1 MQDASEPESGP
12 AAARTG
18 KNTMAHVRVW
28 DPLVRVFHWGLVVA
42 FALAWITGDESQ
54 GLHNWAGYVAA
65 ALIAVRIVWGFVG
78 SPYARFS
85 QFVRGPGVVGAYL
98 GNALRRREARYIGHN
113 PAGAVMILLILVT
126 MSGTAFTGW
135 LMVDP
140 ARQAMLPTMPQMI
153 AAAYAD
159 DDGDEE
165 GIGSGGEEVL
175 GEVHEV
181 LANLMLLLVALH
193 VGGVVLAS
201 FRHHENLARSPAT
214 SAPRNQA
221 ILPEPPTDPPR
232 SYFLVP
238 D

>member
-1 MQDASEPESGP
+1 
-12 AAARTG
+12 
-18 KNTMAHVRVW
+18 MAHVRVW
-28 DPLVRVFHWGLVVA
+28 DPLVRVFHWGLVAV

-54 GLHNWAGYVAA
+54 GLHNWAGYTAA

-98 GNALRRREARYIGHN
+98 GDVLRRREARYIGHN
-113 PAGAVMILLILVT
+113 PAGAVMIILILVT

-140 ARQAMLPTMPQMI
+140 ARQAMLPAMPQMI

-159 DDGDEE
+159 GDEA
-165 GIGSGGEEVL
+165 GTSLGGDEALE
-175 GEVHEV
+175 EVHEV

-193 VGGVVLAS
+193 LAGVVFGS
-201 FRHHENLARSPAT
+201 FRHHESLARAMVT
-214 SAPRNQA
+214 GDKRAPGPGDIA
-221 ILPEPPTDPPR
+221 
-232 SYFLVP
+232 
-238 D
+238 